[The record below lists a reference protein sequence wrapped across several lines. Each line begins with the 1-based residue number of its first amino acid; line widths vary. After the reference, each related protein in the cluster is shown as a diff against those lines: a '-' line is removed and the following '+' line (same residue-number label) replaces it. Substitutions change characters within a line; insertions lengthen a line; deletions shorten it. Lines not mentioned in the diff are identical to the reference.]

1 MRKKSHQ
8 SVRFVESII
17 HMLQKIYLSHP
28 MHEAFKHDAF
38 QMLVAVVL
46 SQRAT
51 DAMTIPVSI
60 QLFKHAP
67 TAQKLSSMPLVEI
80 EKVIRPI
87 GFFHA
92 KAKAIQKLA
101 HVLVERH
108 NGKVPSTELELLALP
123 QVGRKTANIMLTLF
137 FNTPQIA
144 VDVHVHRITQR
155 LGWITSNSP
164 EETEIKLT
172 TLIPKNLVHDV
183 NRVFVRHGQ
192 EVCKPISPKC
202 SECPIEKQC
211 RKIGVQQYR

>member
-1 MRKKSHQ
+1 MPPTQ
-8 SVRFVESII
+8 TSIAEVLTI
-17 HMLQKIYLSHP
+17 LQHTYTTHP

-60 QLFKHAP
+60 QLFKRAP
-67 TAQKLSSMPLVEI
+67 TAAKLADMPISELENI
-80 EKVIRPI
+80 IRPI

-92 KAKAIQKLA
+92 KAHAIQKLSLA
-101 HVLVERH
+101 LIQHH
-108 NGKVPSTELELLALP
+108 QGKVPSTEQALLALP

-164 EETEIKLT
+164 EETEAKLT
-172 TLIPKNLVHDV
+172 ALIPHHLIPDV
-183 NRVFVRHGQ
+183 NRIFVRHGQ
-192 EVCKPISPKC
+192 EICKPVSPKC
-202 SECPIEKQC
+202 SECPVEKQC
-211 RKIGVQQYR
+211 CKIGIKQHR

>member
-1 MRKKSHQ
+1 MKHPSTQNIEH
-8 SVRFVESII
+8 VI
-17 HMLQKIYLSHP
+17 HILQKEYTTHP

-60 QLFKHAP
+60 QLFKRAP
-67 TAQKLSSMPLVEI
+67 TAQKLAKMPLLEI
-80 EKVIRPI
+80 EIIIRPI

-92 KAKAIQKLA
+92 KAVAIQRLA
-101 HVLVERH
+101 RALIERH
-108 NGKVPSTELELLALP
+108 GGNVPTTESELLALP

-155 LGWITSNSP
+155 LGWITSKSP
-164 EETEIKLT
+164 EETEAKLT
-172 TLIPKNLVHDV
+172 ALIPRSLIHDV

-202 SECPIEKQC
+202 SRCVVRTYCKQ
-211 RKIGVQQYR
+211 IGVTKNR

>member
-1 MRKKSHQ
+1 MKKP
-8 SVRFVESII
+8 SVQNIERVIQI
-17 HMLQKIYLSHP
+17 LQKTYTTHP

-38 QMLVAVVL
+38 QMLIAVVL

-51 DAMTIPVSI
+51 DAMTIPVSM

-67 TAQKLSSMPLVEI
+67 TAQLLANIPLAEI
-80 EKVIRPI
+80 EKIIRPI

-92 KAKAIQKLA
+92 KAQAIKKLA
-101 HVLVERH
+101 RVLVEQH

-155 LGWITSNSP
+155 LGWITSKSP
-164 EETEIKLT
+164 EETETKLT
-172 TLIPKNLVHDV
+172 ALIPHNLIHDV
-183 NRVFVRHGQ
+183 NRIFVRHGQ
-192 EVCKPISPKC
+192 EICKPISPKC
-202 SECPIEKQC
+202 SVCPIKNYCQQ
-211 RKIGVQQYR
+211 IGVSSKR